1 MKEDAIKID
10 FRGIN
15 KFYREKIKQEFF
27 HPFKEDLI
35 SLPFDKISMR
45 VAFVEA
51 VAFRPSLITLI
62 REKEMKGN
70 AIDFQ

>member
-27 HPFKEDLI
+27 HPFKEDLT

-45 VAFVEA
+45 VAFRGGCGVSSI
-51 VAFRPSLITLI
+51 FDNFDT
-62 REKEMKGN
+62 
-70 AIDFQ
+70 